1 MNSDINIR
9 LATDDDKSQ
18 ILKLL
23 DTVFDEQQHF
33 AWIRDE
39 RYYNWKYDS
48 NVFGKTPLHIAE
60 YNGEIVSSC
69 ALWPWNFISRGEI
82 IKAYQPCDTTVHP
95 GFQGKGI
102 FSKIN
107 LNRISLAKEESIP
120 LVFNF
125 PNDNSLP
132 GYLKLGWEYFL
143 KLEWMVK
150 PLKPFNLLFNL
161 RDKSKANPQEIHQ
174 DHRLNTDDC
183 YTIAAKYQSY
193 DGLIKT
199 YRDEGFFRWRYTDH
213 PFFKYGMVI
222 AEKSK
227 KSAGAIFIVNAK
239 NKIREMIVVDVFG
252 SNQLTPELFR
262 RLTETGKQYNVD
274 YITTIYNIH
283 YNMHT
288 LWKQG
293 FIKVRNKNMI
303 VLPLDLALEPK
314 LLDYANWSLIGAMHD
329 SL

>member
-9 LATDDDKSQ
+9 LATDSDKPQ
-18 ILKLL
+18 ILQLI
-23 DTVFDEQQHF
+23 DTVFKEQQHF
-33 AWIRDE
+33 AWVRDE
-39 RYYNWKYDS
+39 KYWQWKYEL
-48 NVFGKTPLHIAE
+48 NIFGKTNIYIAE
-60 YNGEIVSSC
+60 LNGKIIASSS
-69 ALWPWNFISRGEI
+69 LWSWKFICRGEI
-82 IKAYQPCDTTVHP
+82 LKTYQPCDTIVDP
-95 GFQGKGI
+95 EYQGKGLFNYI
-102 FSKIN
+102 NKKRILLSKKEN
-107 LNRISLAKEESIP
+107 ISFL
-120 LVFNF
+120 FNF
-125 PNDNSLP
+125 PNKNSLP
-132 GYLKLGWEYFL
+132 GNLKIGWEFL
-143 KLEWMVK
+143 KNIEWVVK

-274 YITTIYNIH
+274 YITTIYNRY

-293 FIKVRNKNMI
+293 FIKVRNKNMV